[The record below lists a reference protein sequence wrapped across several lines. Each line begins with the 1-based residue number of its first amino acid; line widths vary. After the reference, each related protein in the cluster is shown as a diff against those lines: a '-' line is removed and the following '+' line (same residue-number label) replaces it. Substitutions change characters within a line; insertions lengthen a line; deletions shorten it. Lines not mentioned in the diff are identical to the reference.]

1 MTEPEFR
8 LDSLILEHSLLTLT
22 MSPLACIKQSQIPV
36 SFGSLWLLTSKVSFF
51 HCLPYT
57 INFTLHT
64 CQVTLL
70 NLLKIYASMYH
81 PPQKPGE
88 NKIKEIRFKR
98 KSKKGKTKKQK
109 AKTPQLLTLLFLVKQ
124 EKLYIFYAKSVLE
137 C

>member
-98 KSKKGKTKKQK
+98 KSKKGKTKKNKKQK
-109 AKTPQLLTLLFLVKQ
+109 PHNF
-124 EKLYIFYAKSVLE
+124 
-137 C
+137 